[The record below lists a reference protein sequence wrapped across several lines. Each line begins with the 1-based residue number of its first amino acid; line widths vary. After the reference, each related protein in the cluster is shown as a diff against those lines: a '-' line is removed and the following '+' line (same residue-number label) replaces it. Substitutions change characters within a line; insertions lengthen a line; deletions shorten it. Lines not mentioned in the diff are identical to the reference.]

1 MADRSEPSSTD
12 TAPAIADATSR
23 LAAAQAQ
30 IDELIEINKRLRAEL
45 GEMTVM
51 WVAALGKSRKPL
63 QAIRQAVSALRQSF
77 AIGTPSTARPIKRSV
92 RDYQMLG
99 ALSAL
104 QQGRHTGL
112 VIPTVELLA
121 LGYAMDVDG
130 GIWIS
135 PAGEAVLKSLRAS
148 LLNTGQ
154 HPVVIAD

>member
-1 MADRSEPSSTD
+1 MADSSEPPSKD
-12 TAPAIADATSR
+12 TASATADVAAR

-30 IDELIEINKRLRAEL
+30 IEELIEINKGLRSEL

-51 WVAALGKSRKPL
+51 WVSALGKSRKPL
-63 QAIRQAVSALRQSF
+63 QAIRQAVTALRQSF
-77 AIGTPSTARPIKRSV
+77 AIGAPAAATPIKRSV

-121 LGYAMDVDG
+121 LGYAMEVDD

-135 PAGEAVLKSLRAS
+135 PAGEEVLKGLRAS

>member
-1 MADRSEPSSTD
+1 VT
-12 TAPAIADATSR
+12 R

-30 IDELIEINKRLRAEL
+30 IDELIEINKRLREEL

-51 WVAALGKSRKPL
+51 WVGALGKSRRPL
-63 QAIRQAVSALRQSF
+63 QAIRRAVTALRHSF
-77 AIGTPSTARPIKRSV
+77 AIGAGPAATPTKRSV

-121 LGYAMDVDG
+121 LGYAMEVDDAM
-130 GIWIS
+130 WIS

>member
-1 MADRSEPSSTD
+1 MSDSSEQLSKD
-12 TAPAIADATSR
+12 AVPATVDAASR

-30 IDELIEINKRLRAEL
+30 IDELIEINKRLRTEL

-51 WVAALGKSRKPL
+51 WVGAMGKSRKPL
-63 QAIRQAVSALRQSF
+63 QAIRQAVAALRQSC
-77 AIGTPSTARPIKRSV
+77 AIGTPPAATPIKRSV

-112 VIPTVELLA
+112 VIPAVELLA
-121 LGYAMDVDG
+121 LGYAMEVDDA
-130 GIWIS
+130 IWIS
-135 PAGEAVLKSLRAS
+135 PAGEQVLKGLRAS

-154 HPVVIAD
+154 HPVVIAE

>member
-1 MADRSEPSSTD
+1 MADSSEPSSTD
-12 TAPAIADATSR
+12 TTPATSDVAAR
-23 LAAAQAQ
+23 LAAAEAQ
-30 IDELIEINKRLRAEL
+30 IAELIEINKGLRSEL

-51 WVAALGKSRKPL
+51 WVSALGKSRKPL
-63 QAIRQAVSALRQSF
+63 HAIRQAVTALRNSF
-77 AIGTPSTARPIKRSV
+77 AIGGPPAATPIKRSV

-121 LGYAMDVDG
+121 LGYAMEVDD

-135 PAGEAVLKSLRAS
+135 PAGEDVLKGLRAS

>member
-1 MADRSEPSSTD
+1 MADSSEPQPTN
-12 TAPAIADATSR
+12 TPAVTVDAATR

-30 IDELIEINKRLRAEL
+30 IDELIESNKRLRAEL
-45 GEMTVM
+45 SEMTVM
-51 WVAALGKSRKPL
+51 WVGAVGKSRRPL
-63 QAIRQAVSALRQSF
+63 QAIRQAVAALRQSLSLGSS
-77 AIGTPSTARPIKRSV
+77 AAATPIKRSV

-121 LGYAMDVDG
+121 LGYAIEQDDG
-130 GIWIS
+130 VWIS
-135 PAGEAVLKSLRAS
+135 PAGEAVLKGLRAT

-154 HPVVIAD
+154 HPVVMTD

>member
-1 MADRSEPSSTD
+1 MADRSEPLSTE
-12 TAPAIADATSR
+12 TAPATADAASR

-30 IDELIEINKRLRAEL
+30 IDELIEVNRRLRAEL

-51 WVAALGKSRKPL
+51 WVGALGKTRKPL
-63 QAIRQAVSALRQSF
+63 QAIRQAVTALRQSF
-77 AIGTPSTARPIKRSV
+77 AIGSPPTTTPIKRSV

-112 VIPTVELLA
+112 VIPSVELLA
-121 LGYAMDVDG
+121 LGYAMEVDDG
-130 GIWIS
+130 VWIS
-135 PAGEAVLKSLRAS
+135 PAGEQVLKGLRAS

-154 HPVVIAD
+154 HPVVIGD

>member
-1 MADRSEPSSTD
+1 MADSSEPQSTS
-12 TAPAIADATSR
+12 TTPATVDAATR

-30 IDELIEINKRLRAEL
+30 IEELIEVNKRLRDEL
-45 GEMTVM
+45 SEMTVM
-51 WVAALGKSRKPL
+51 WVGATGKSRKPL
-63 QAIRQAVSALRQSF
+63 QAIRQAVVALRNSF
-77 AIGTPSTARPIKRSV
+77 AIGTRVATPIKRSV

-135 PAGEAVLKSLRAS
+135 PAGEDVLKGLRAS

-154 HPVVIAD
+154 HPVVMTD

>member
-1 MADRSEPSSTD
+1 MADSSEPPSTD
-12 TAPAIADATSR
+12 AAR

-30 IDELIEINKRLRAEL
+30 IEELIEINKGLRSEL

-51 WVAALGKSRKPL
+51 WVSALGKSRRPL
-63 QAIRQAVSALRQSF
+63 QAIRQAVAALRQSF
-77 AIGTPSTARPIKRSV
+77 SMGAPAAATPIKRSV

-121 LGYAMDVDG
+121 LGYAMEVDD

>member
-1 MADRSEPSSTD
+1 MADSSEPTSTD
-12 TAPAIADATSR
+12 AAR
-23 LAAAQAQ
+23 LAAAQAR
-30 IDELIEINKRLRAEL
+30 IEELVEINKGLRSEL

-51 WVAALGKSRKPL
+51 WVSAMGKSRKPL
-63 QAIRQAVSALRQSF
+63 QAIRQAVTALRQSF
-77 AIGTPSTARPIKRSV
+77 AIGAPREDIPIKRSV

-121 LGYAMDVDG
+121 LGYAMEVDDA
-130 GIWIS
+130 IWIS
-135 PAGEAVLKSLRAS
+135 PAGEDVLKGLRAS

-154 HPVVIAD
+154 HPVVIGD

>member
-1 MADRSEPSSTD
+1 MADSSEAPSTD
-12 TAPAIADATSR
+12 AAR

-30 IDELIEINKRLRAEL
+30 IEELIEINKGLRSEL

-51 WVAALGKSRKPL
+51 WVSALGKSRKPL
-63 QAIRQAVSALRQSF
+63 QAIRQAVSTLRQSF
-77 AIGTPSTARPIKRSV
+77 SIGAPAAATPIKRSV

-121 LGYAMDVDG
+121 LGYAMEVDD

-135 PAGEAVLKSLRAS
+135 PAGEDVLKGLRAS

>member
-1 MADRSEPSSTD
+1 MANSSEPLSTD
-12 TAPAIADATSR
+12 TASTTGDATR

-30 IDELIEINKRLRAEL
+30 VEELIEINKRLRAEL
-45 GEMTVM
+45 SEMTVM
-51 WVAALGKSRKPL
+51 WVGAMGNSRKPL
-63 QAIRQAVSALRQSF
+63 QAIRQAVVALRNSF
-77 AIGTPSTARPIKRSV
+77 AIGSSAAVTPIKRSV

-112 VIPTVELLA
+112 VIPGVELLA
-121 LGYAMDVDG
+121 LGYAMEVDD

-135 PAGEAVLKSLRAS
+135 PAGETVLKGLRAS